1 MTRFWWVRHGP
12 THAKSMVGWSD
23 LPADL
28 SDIAAL
34 SRLEAHLPA
43 QAVVVSSDLSRAVT
57 TANAING
64 NRARLP
70 HNAALREIHFGDWE
84 LKTFA
89 EAEALSPAHIR
100 AYWETPGTI
109 AAPNGESW
117 NDLTARVW
125 AATDRL
131 AQGLHGDIII
141 VAHFGAIL
149 AALQR
154 AMGITAAEVFAHK
167 IDNLSVTCLTL
178 GPSGWQVQA
187 INHKA

>member
-28 SDIAAL
+28 SDIASI

-43 QAVVVSSDLSRAVT
+43 QAALVSSDLSRAVT
-57 TANAING
+57 TADAITG
-64 NRARLP
+64 QRARLP
-70 HNAALREIHFGDWE
+70 HERALREIHFGAWE

-89 EAEALSPAHIR
+89 EAEAEAPDLIR
-100 AYWETPGTI
+100 AYWERPGTV

-117 NDLTARVW
+117 DDLTARVW

-131 AQGLHGDIII
+131 AQGPHAEIIV

-154 AMGITAAEVFAHK
+154 AMGIGAAEVFAHK
-167 IDNLSVTCLTL
+167 IDNLSVTCLAVAPT
-178 GPSGWQVQA
+178 GWQVQA